1 MNYMFLPLKMLQKF
15 VQSYAKY
22 SIFAQWK
29 WLLGVIY
36 CCFFE
41 IMAKQ
46 KHYIFNQ
53 LTQNFEVLETSKSKK
68 LLRALLITLAVLGIA
83 FLFAV
88 LLFTFFKS
96 PKEKMQ
102 ARELEYMKLQYEIL
116 NDRLDNMETLL
127 SDMEQRDNDLYRVM
141 FEADPIPSTMRRS
154 AFSNSERYEHLY
166 GYINSNQV
174 VSAARK
180 LDVIASQ
187 LYHQSVSYDTLFNM
201 ARNKSDMLAHIPAIF
216 PLKETELKY
225 ISSYFGYR
233 PDPIYKIEKFHS
245 GIDFSAQMGTE
256 AYATGDGVVLDVEKG
271 HWGYGNMVIIDH
283 GYGYKT
289 RYAHLQKAVVRKG
302 QHVKRGQLIGFI
314 GNTGKTTGVHL
325 HYEVLKNDVQ
335 IDPINFFYNDLT
347 PDEYKQILEQST
359 LPTQS
364 MD

>member
-1 MNYMFLPLKMLQKF
+1 
-15 VQSYAKY
+15 
-22 SIFAQWK
+22 
-29 WLLGVIY
+29 
-36 CCFFE
+36 
-41 IMAKQ
+41 MAKQ

-53 LTQNFEVLETSKSKK
+53 LTQNFEVLETSKSKR
-68 LLRALLITLAVLGIA
+68 LLRYSLITLAVLGIA

-116 NDRLDNMETLL
+116 NDRLDNMEALL

-141 FEADPIPSTMRRS
+141 FEADPIPSATRRS
-154 AFSNSERYEHLY
+154 GFSNPERYEHLF

-174 VSAARK
+174 VAAARK
-180 LDVIASQ
+180 LDIIASQ

-201 ARNKSDMLAHIPAIF
+201 ARNKSDMLAHIPGIL

-225 ISSYFGYR
+225 ISSFFGHR

-245 GIDFSAQMGTE
+245 GIDFSAPMGTE
-256 AYATGDGVVLDVEKG
+256 AYATGDGKVVEVENG
-271 HWGYGNMVIIDH
+271 HWGYGNLVTIDH

-289 RYAHLQKAVVRKG
+289 CYAHLQKAAVRKG
-302 QHVKRGQLIGFI
+302 QNVKRGQVIGYV

-325 HYEVLKNDVQ
+325 HYEVRKNDVP
-335 IDPINFFYNDLT
+335 INPINFFYNDLT
-347 PDEYKQILEQST
+347 PDEYEQILEQST
-359 LPTQS
+359 LPTQTL
-364 MD
+364 D

>member
-1 MNYMFLPLKMLQKF
+1 
-15 VQSYAKY
+15 
-22 SIFAQWK
+22 
-29 WLLGVIY
+29 
-36 CCFFE
+36 
-41 IMAKQ
+41 MAKQ

-53 LTQNFEVLETSKSKK
+53 LTQNFEVLDQPKWRQV
-68 LLRALLITLAVLGIA
+68 LRFILIFLAFCGIA
-83 FLFAV
+83 FLFAI

-116 NDRLDNMETLL
+116 NDRIDHLEVLVT
-127 SDMEQRDNDLYRVM
+127 DMEQRDNNLYRVM
-141 FEADPIPSTMRRS
+141 FEADPIPSSVRRS
-154 AFSNSERYEHLY
+154 GFSGADRYANLY
-166 GYINSNQV
+166 GYINSGQV
-174 VSAARK
+174 VSATRK

-187 LYHQSVSYDTLFNM
+187 LYNQSVSYDTLFAL

-216 PLKETELKY
+216 PMKETEITF

-245 GIDFSAQMGTE
+245 GIDFSSTLNTE
-256 AYATGDGVVLDVEKG
+256 AYATGDGVVADVENNE
-271 HWGYGNMVIIDH
+271 WGYGNMVTIDH

-289 RYAHLQKAVVRKG
+289 RYAHLNKSAVRKG
-302 QHVKRGQLIGFI
+302 QKVKRGQVIGYI
-314 GNTGKTTGVHL
+314 GSTGKATGVHL

-347 PDEYKQILEQST
+347 PDEYELILQQST
-359 LPTQS
+359 LPTQT